1 MVVDSGRGSDFFTFL
16 LRESSLDES
25 IANATSF
32 DVFAEY
38 LKSEDCAVYKKNQSG
53 VKRVLSWFEKTP
65 DSQIKGQSQLQKYW

>member
-32 DVFAEY
+32 DIFAEY
-38 LKSEDCAVYKKNQSG
+38 LKSEDCAVYKKNRQSN
-53 VKRVLSWFEKTP
+53 
-65 DSQIKGQSQLQKYW
+65 

>member
-1 MVVDSGRGSDFFTFL
+1 MVEDRGRGSDFFTFL

-38 LKSEDCAVYKKNQSG
+38 LKSEDCAVCKKNQRG